1 MATTIPAS
9 GTKFSDV
16 RNAFNTEGYGISTSF
31 FAYRQG
37 GGIVPSSSTF
47 NVIGAGTGGDPLR
60 LSQFSGFTVPTPINF
75 TTASYLT
82 SGLSDDLSGP
92 TEYANVKYQ
101 INADGYVYVDSG
113 YSGLTA
119 GEQWA
124 TPTSLASNYEIRAT
138 LDSGTIQTGTF
149 GSWLDMA
156 TTRTWEK
163 IIYENGANQNET
175 ATVSFEVRRKTTTTN
190 LDTWTITF
198 TVELEELI

>member
-37 GGIVPSSSTF
+37 GGIVPSSSAF
-47 NVIGAGTGGDPLR
+47 DVIGAGTGGDPLR
-60 LSQFSGFTVPTPINF
+60 LSQFSGFTVPTPVNF
-75 TTASYLT
+75 TTASYFT
-82 SGLSDDLSGP
+82 AGLSDDQSAP
-92 TEYANVKYQ
+92 NEFANVKYQ
-101 INADGYVYVDSG
+101 INADGYVYVDWG

-119 GEQWA
+119 SEQWA

-138 LDSGTIQTGTF
+138 LDSGTMQTGTF